1 MTLRELEERLSLAG
15 IEEARREAAI
25 LAEHFCGIPQSRQ
38 PFMRDA
44 ELGSERI
51 ADALCRR
58 ISGEPLQYIIGVW
71 DFMNET
77 YEVTP
82 DVLIPRQDTET
93 LVEWAIKN
101 APEGG
106 RVADLCTGS
115 GCVAVS
121 ALARRRDLTCVAVDK
136 YPEAIALA
144 KRNAERNGVADR
156 IEFRVCDVLTDV
168 CPGEPFDAVLSNP
181 PYVTAKEYA
190 DLQKE
195 VCHEPE
201 HALTDGADGLTFY
214 RRILEVYPARLAPGG
229 TIALEIGSSQAKDV
243 CAIAEKR
250 GMKTSIIKDYS
261 GHDRVAVCE
270 KEEDA

>member
-1 MTLRELEERLSLAG
+1 M
-15 IEEARREAAI
+15 
-25 LAEHFCGIPQSRQ
+25 
-38 PFMRDA
+38 
-44 ELGSERI
+44 
-51 ADALCRR
+51 
-58 ISGEPLQYIIGVW
+58 
-71 DFMNET
+71 
-77 YEVTP
+77 
-82 DVLIPRQDTET
+82 
-93 LVEWAIKN
+93 
-101 APEGG
+101 
-106 RVADLCTGS
+106 
-115 GCVAVS
+115 
-121 ALARRRDLTCVAVDK
+121 
-136 YPEAIALA
+136 
-144 KRNAERNGVADR
+144 
-156 IEFRVCDVLTDV
+156 
-168 CPGEPFDAVLSNP
+168 LSNP